1 VLWEMPSLVVRRIAV
16 ERSAV
21 VLDAE
26 VAGDRARCPACGR
39 EATRCHDRYR
49 RRLQAL
55 PWGGCELRVRLTVRR
70 FVCANPACTRRT
82 FAEAVG
88 PRVAPRGRRTAEAT
102 DTLLVVAAALG
113 GRAGA
118 RLATRSGLPVG
129 RDTLLRLLRRSVGAG
144 VVSPRVLGVDDL
156 ATRRGRR
163 YATILV
169 DLETHR
175 PIDLLDGRE
184 AETLRAWLAAHP
196 GVEIVVRDRAG
207 AYAEGA
213 TAGAP
218 DARQVA
224 DRFHLA
230 KNAGEALVDLL
241 QSRRRTVDAAT
252 DAVETTLAPAPD
264 AAETPTPAPGR
275 RSSPSAQRD
284 ADRRAARVARWEE
297 VRARH
302 AAGGTLRRIAREMHL
317 ARETVRRLARTPVPP
332 RNQRTAPPRPPPLAS
347 PTLAPFVDYL
357 QDRWQ
362 AGCQNTAL
370 LFREIA
376 ARGYAGS
383 YSLLNQ
389 AVRPW
394 RPPRPPPEAHP
405 VRGRPR
411 RRHWRYRVRRL
422 CPTPPARLTAA
433 EQAALDRVLADDPVL
448 ASGHALLQRFRGLVA
463 ERDAGAPDGW
473 LADASASGLPGFV
486 ALANSTAADRAAVD
500 NALSTEWSHGPV
512 EGLVH
517 KVKLLKRQ
525 GYGRAALP
533 LLRARVLAA

>member
-1 VLWEMPSLVVRRIAV
+1 
-16 ERSAV
+16 
-21 VLDAE
+21 
-26 VAGDRARCPACGR
+26 
-39 EATRCHDRYR
+39 HDRYR

-224 DRFHLA
+224 DRSHLA
-230 KNAGEALVDLL
+230 KNAGAALVDLL
-241 QSRRRTVDAAT
+241 QSRRRTADAAT
-252 DAVETTLAPAPD
+252 DPAEGAPAP
-264 AAETPTPAPGR
+264 APGAVEAAPAR
-275 RSSPSAQRD
+275 RLSLSAQRE
-284 ADRRAARVARWEE
+284 ADRQATQITRWEQ

-302 AAGGTLRRIAREMHL
+302 AAGGALRRIAREVHL
-317 ARETVRRLARTPVPP
+317 ARGTVRRLARTPVPP
-332 RNQRTAPPRPPPLAS
+332 RNRRTAPPRPPPRAS
-347 PTLAPFVDYL
+347 PALAPLVADP

-362 AGCQNTAL
+362 AGCQNAAL
-370 LFREIA
+370 LFRGVA

-383 YSLLNQ
+383 SPLLNQ

-394 RPPRPPPEAHP
+394 RPPRPPPGAH
-405 VRGRPR
+405 
-411 RRHWRYRVRRL
+411 
-422 CPTPPARLTAA
+422 
-433 EQAALDRVLADDPVL
+433 
-448 ASGHALLQRFRGLVA
+448 
-463 ERDAGAPDGW
+463 
-473 LADASASGLPGFV
+473 
-486 ALANSTAADRAAVD
+486 
-500 NALSTEWSHGPV
+500 
-512 EGLVH
+512 
-517 KVKLLKRQ
+517 
-525 GYGRAALP
+525 
-533 LLRARVLAA
+533 